1 MWARCSGTFRRRFQE
16 VSAVFKKMV
25 VGVDFSEHSDRAVKA
40 ALQLARSV
48 GGSVVMV
55 GVIPSRTEIVPSGT
69 SEDQVTG
76 SIEHRLRDR
85 AAELAK
91 SSGVAVDYGVEVSE
105 DPAEALTRFVATW
118 GGDVL
123 VVGTSARTGLNRVLV
138 GSIAER
144 VLRSSTVPVLVIG
157 PSAAI

>member
-1 MWARCSGTFRRRFQE
+1 M
-16 VSAVFKKMV
+16 FKKMV

-55 GVIPSRTEIVPSGT
+55 GVIPSAIEIIPSGT
-69 SEDQVTG
+69 AEDQVTG

-85 AAELAK
+85 AAELSK

-138 GSIAER
+138 GAIAER
-144 VLRSSTVPVLVIG
+144 VLRSSKVPVLVIG

>member
-1 MWARCSGTFRRRFQE
+1 M
-16 VSAVFKKMV
+16 FKKMV

-40 ALQLARSV
+40 ALQVARSV
-48 GGSVVMV
+48 GGSVVLV
-55 GVIPSRTEIVPSGT
+55 GVIPSPSEIVPSGNA
-69 SEDQVTG
+69 EDQVTG
-76 SIEHRLRDR
+76 GIEHRMREL
-85 AAELAK
+85 AAELSK
-91 SSGVAVDYGVEVSE
+91 SSGVSVDYGVEVSE
-105 DPAEALTRFVATW
+105 DPAAALTRFVATW

>member
-1 MWARCSGTFRRRFQE
+1 M
-16 VSAVFKKMV
+16 FKKLV

-40 ALQLARSV
+40 ALQVARSV
-48 GGSVVMV
+48 GGSVVLV
-55 GVIPSRTEIVPSGT
+55 GVIPSPSEIVPSGN

-76 SIEHRLRDR
+76 IEHRMREL
-85 AAELAK
+85 AAELSK
-91 SSGVAVDYGVEVSE
+91 SSGVSVDYGVEVGH
-105 DPAEALTRFVATW
+105 DPAGALTRFVATW
-118 GGDVL
+118 GGDAL

-157 PSAAI
+157 PSVAI